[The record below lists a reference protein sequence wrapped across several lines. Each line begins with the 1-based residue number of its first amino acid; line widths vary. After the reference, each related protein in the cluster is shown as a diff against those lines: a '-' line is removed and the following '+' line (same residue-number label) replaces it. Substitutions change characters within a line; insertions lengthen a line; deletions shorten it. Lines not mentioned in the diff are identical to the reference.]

1 MTHLKKWH
9 NPNQVDLFEAFEG
22 FIATF
27 EELTKTLIFSE
38 KDTGTKEFPSTTA
51 FHILVNEAVKS
62 AVHKSDLSRDQ
73 VVDKV
78 NAVFNRPANGE
89 RPLGLA
95 MFNNYLSDAKSEKL
109 PLWVVVGAS
118 LALDDPGPLKP
129 MVEATGHT
137 LISEIERID
146 LEIGRHECAQWEL
159 ARSMATLRKC
169 RFELDQKGK
178 DEKSQCE

>member
-1 MTHLKKWH
+1 MTHLKRWH
-9 NPNQVDLFEAFEG
+9 NSYQVDLYEAVEG
-22 FIATF
+22 FITTS
-27 EELTKTLIFSE
+27 EELSKNLLLSE
-38 KDTGTKEFPSTTA
+38 EDTGTKEFSSTTA
-51 FHILVNEAVKS
+51 FHILVNQAVK
-62 AVHKSDLSRDQ
+62 AAIKKSGLSRAQ

-89 RPLGLA
+89 RSLGLS

-109 PLWVVVGAS
+109 PLWVLVGIS
-118 LALDDPGPLKP
+118 MALDDPGPLKP
-129 MVEATGHT
+129 MLEATGHT